1 MMGKRLDLLKEAF
14 PKITTVAM
22 LWKTEAGQL
31 AAQVL
36 DEPKRAPRLLDYNS
50 GRMTS
55 EAQEISRA
63 PQTSKS
69 NFSRTL

>member
-22 LWKTEAGQL
+22 LWNPDAGQL

-36 DEPKRAPRLLDYNS
+36 D
-50 GRMTS
+50 
-55 EAQEISRA
+55 
-63 PQTSKS
+63 
-69 NFSRTL
+69 